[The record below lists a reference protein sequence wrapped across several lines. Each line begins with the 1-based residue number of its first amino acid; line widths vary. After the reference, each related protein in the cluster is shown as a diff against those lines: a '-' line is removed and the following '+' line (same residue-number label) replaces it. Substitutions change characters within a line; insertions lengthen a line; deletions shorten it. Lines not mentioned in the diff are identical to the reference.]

1 MLDPD
6 VVLSS
11 VVASLQSIPQLAT
24 ELGAPEIPATE
35 SITGHYF
42 FSGEDNSYI
51 RTLAQMKSPSIL
63 VAYLDFIMGNFDGMT
78 VWKHRLNL
86 CVRSRNKASNGGAA
100 SAQHLWWMAMNL
112 PISVPEVAPNIR
124 YVDLAFGNL
133 WLFETNLK
141 YQTDELG
148 QDFFIGTMVFNEMG
162 DAGPDSTEFLCIG
175 PSSIRVAPTLAG
187 FAEAIR
193 QHLPAEEQRE
203 LLQQIEQGV
212 QQGAS
217 NGVTHTK

>member
-11 VVASLQSIPQLAT
+11 VLASLQSILQLAT
-24 ELGAPEIPATE
+24 ELGAPGIPVTE

-63 VAYLDFIMGNFDGMT
+63 VAYLDYIMGNFDGMT

-86 CVRSRNKASNGGAA
+86 CIRSRNKASNGSAA
-100 SAQHLWWMAMNL
+100 SAQRLWWMAMNL

-124 YVDLAFGNL
+124 YVDLAGGLL

-141 YQTDELG
+141 YQTYELG

-162 DAGPDSTEFLCIG
+162 DVGPSGAEFLCIG
-175 PSSIRVAPTLAG
+175 PSTIRHAPTVDG
-187 FAEAIR
+187 FAHAIL
-193 QHLPAEEQRE
+193 QHLSADQRQQLLEEIE
-203 LLQQIEQGV
+203 EEQGV
-212 QQGAS
+212 S
-217 NGVTHTK
+217 NGDTHTK